1 MTDMFRRLRER
12 YRMSRAIRSAI
23 DSYPDGICF
32 AAADGRPILA
42 NKTINSVCYELT
54 GHTVTNADSMWQ
66 DLESR
71 ALPREAEEPTQDI
84 LLCRLRDGA
93 IWQFQRKN
101 LIIDRAKI
109 TQFEASDITELYHY
123 RNRLRE
129 NNICVSELH
138 DRQRELLKNIV
149 QNNMDKELLR
159 AKMRIHDNFGRL
171 LIMTENALA
180 DNSSEMSEREL
191 FSAWE
196 NVISDM

>member
-171 LIMTENALA
+171 LIMTEGRRPLHVL
-180 DNSSEMSEREL
+180 R
-191 FSAWE
+191 F
-196 NVISDM
+196 